1 MVGVRAFGLVLGVAA
16 LECSSGELLTHRGR
30 GCEGW
35 APLWADIATDQQADE
50 VIKVMLDPQEFNSP
64 VPLPTASMSN
74 PSYDGDIYWRGRVWI
89 DQVYFGLTG
98 MSRRDPEKAKTL
110 AWKVL
115 NNAAGMSTKGRPLQE
130 NYHPE
135 YCYTQGASNFSWT
148 AASLYLLY
156 HDQLTEERKTE
167 VPTLNPGVPTLAMK
181 HKNVLHKKHTPV
193 VMKEVENRNLTATPL
208 MDNGSWHG
216 WTLPYEQWVPGEDDT
231 SSPDCKPLPNVADK
245 PGAGLPNEKDM
256 RIGFAGP
263 YVVAEEYIVA
273 ISDMLDE
280 LRITGKNVISSTYDS
295 FPGFLRAQYELS
307 GGVSITNEV
316 RFIDDDSKNKT
327 SVTKTKVKGLKTG
340 DKLTW
345 SGSIF
350 PTDRCYKVLN
360 EREANGSVNR
370 VTPDMIAT
378 EDGKAKWCQNYGRK
392 ALPVWYTPDQTR
404 WNQNRYY
411 RKKDGNH
418 LVWKFSRLR
427 DTWNMMFSY
436 GGDETA
442 SLMFTRSVRSAEG
455 EGVVVTRSLPSL
467 EDYKDEVVVPKDGDY
482 EIVNVISYT
491 FNDKEFEAAK
501 LHHDKVSS
509 TSTDVENAWK
519 SSVDRWERILLEGVE
534 KRQPTVDDPD
544 AVQRATVTAV
554 KAIETLELN
563 KRGVTG
569 AFTSAGVVPSVTAPW
584 FAGVWAW
591 DSWKQA
597 AAMSHF
603 DPTTARENIMTM
615 FDHQIRPDD
624 TVRPQDEGMIID
636 CVFYNKSPER
646 GGDGGNWNERNTK
659 PSLSGWAIESVYH
672 GLVKQ
677 GHTVL
682 AESWLREIFP
692 QLQAYHQ
699 WWLNNRDHNDNQIP
713 EYGATLD
720 KAHNQGDEML
730 FVATV
735 EGKSSLIRRYHESC
749 EQCINFCDRTDTTC
763 VHVDCDG
770 VSYSECD
777 QCLSFRCADYE
788 LYHDTVKENL
798 YVSIFPPI
806 KDGAGWESGMDN
818 AGRFGFIEPD
828 QLQTFADKEG
838 MTPSEARLAWAVY
851 FGENYVNN
859 SLVGYSINQES
870 VDQVSFYYNEKHVL
884 KWAAGLLG
892 ESDYARRM
900 EQEMATT
907 KEYVQTCMYEGNFFY
922 DRTIPITDHRSG
934 DSAAIT
940 GASLVSAVLL
950 ALLF

>member
-1 MVGVRAFGLVLGVAA
+1 MVGVRVFGLSLGVAA
-16 LECSSGELLTHRGR
+16 LECPSGELLTHRGR

-35 APLWADIATDQQADE
+35 APLWAGIATDQQADE
-50 VIKVMLDPQEFNSP
+50 VIKVMLDPEEFNSP
-64 VPLPTASMSN
+64 VPLPTASKSN
-74 PSYDGDIYWRGRVWI
+74 PAYDGDIYWRGRVWI

-98 MSRRDPEKAKTL
+98 MSKRNPEKAVEM

-115 NNAAGMSTKGRPLQE
+115 KNAAGMSTKGRPLQE

-156 HDQLTEERKTE
+156 HDQLTKEREGVLPDLKTGQP
-167 VPTLNPGVPTLAMK
+167 VLALQYA
-181 HKNVLHKKHTPV
+181 NVLHKKHTPV
-193 VMKEVENRNLTATPL
+193 AMKEVENRNLTATPL

-216 WTLPYEQWVPGEDDT
+216 WTLPYEQWIPGEDDT
-231 SSPDCKPLPNVADK
+231 SSADCKPVPKVADK
-245 PGAGLPNEKDM
+245 PSAGLANEKDM
-256 RIGFAGP
+256 RIGFTGP

-280 LRITGKNVISSTYDS
+280 LQIEGKTVTSAEYNS
-295 FPGFLRAQYELS
+295 FPGFLRAEYKLS
-307 GGVSITNEV
+307 DGVSITMEV
-316 RFIDDDSKNKT
+316 RFIDDDSNNKT
-327 SVTKTKVKGLKTG
+327 SLTRTTVEGLKKG
-340 DKLTW
+340 DRLTW
-345 SGSIF
+345 GGSIF
-350 PTDRCYKVLN
+350 PTDRCFKVLN

-378 EDGKAKWCQNYGRK
+378 EGGKREWCQNYGRTGM
-392 ALPVWYTPDQTR
+392 PNWYTPDQTP
-404 WNQNRYY
+404 WNNNRYS
-411 RKKDGNH
+411 RSKDGNH
-418 LVWKFSRLR
+418 LVWKFNKLR
-427 DTWNMMFSY
+427 DTWNMMFSS
-436 GGDETA
+436 GGDEVA
-442 SLMFTRSVRSAEG
+442 SLMFTRTMRTAEG
-455 EGVVVTRSLPSL
+455 EYVVVSRTLPSL
-467 EDYKDEVVVPKDGDY
+467 EDYKDEVVVPNNGTY
-482 EIVNVISYT
+482 EILNVVSYT
-491 FNDKEFEAAK
+491 FNDKEFNAAK
-501 LHHDKVSS
+501 AHHDNLLLSS
-509 TSTDVENAWK
+509 TAVENEWN

-534 KRQPTVDDPD
+534 KRQPTETDG
-544 AVQRATVTAV
+544 VQRATITAV

-603 DPTTARENIMTM
+603 DPITARENIMTM
-615 FDHQIRPDD
+615 FDHQITRDD
-624 TVRPQDEGMIID
+624 AVRPQDEGMIID
-636 CVFYNKSPER
+636 CVFYNKSAER

-659 PSLSGWAIESVYH
+659 PSLSGWAIKSVYD
-672 GLVKQ
+672 GLVRQ
-677 GHTVL
+677 GHTEL
-682 AESWLREIFP
+682 AESWIAKIFP

-699 WWLNNRDHNDNQIP
+699 WWLNNRDHNNNQIP

-720 KAHNQGDEML
+720 KAHNKGDEML
-730 FVATV
+730 FVATI
-735 EGKSSLIRRYHESC
+735 EGKSSLVPRYHESC
-749 EQCINFCDRTDTTC
+749 ELCTNFCKPADIGC
-763 VHVDCDG
+763 VHVDCDD

-777 QCLSFRCADYE
+777 QCLSFRCADYS

-838 MTPSEARLAWAVY
+838 MTPSQARLAWAVY
-851 FGENYVNN
+851 FGENYDHNQ
-859 SLVGYSINQES
+859 LVGYSINQES

-892 ESDYARRM
+892 DSDYAVRM
-900 EQEMATT
+900 EQEIATT

-922 DRTIPITDHRSG
+922 DRTIHITDHRSG
-934 DSAAIT
+934 DSAAMT
-940 GASLVSAVLL
+940 GTALVSAVLL